1 MTSKTLKNYS
11 LIIVLFLSYISAQSQ
26 VSTVFDF
33 NTSNQL
39 LTEFTQ
45 GGNSKLI
52 TQSSKDGIGGSGTIN
67 VLGETDEIF
76 TSKQGYSITG
86 KGAHY
91 EFKTYFKSEYN
102 SGYGGFGFT
111 SNPNAKHHFYA
122 APSEGLGIS
131 VHGGG
136 YIFNSGL
143 TAESGKWTNEDVL
156 NSTSPDKWYLAV
168 LSIDLLGNSYFDMT
182 VNIYPSNDDGTLL
195 DPNNPIETKT
205 WKVQNKA
212 MANSR
217 VIYAYFAFGGHRI
230 TNFDNYII
238 NLKGGSTSIE
248 AGAPVVIGSS
258 VLNNS
263 TKQIAISGDVTDD
276 RGDDVTEK
284 GIVYSTSDSLPT
296 TSDNKI
302 TIGSGNGSFSY
313 ELGSLLSNSI
323 YYIRTYAKNSKGIS
337 YGSVSAIDTDDMR
350 DIEID
355 FKAKIKTYP
364 NPSTNYISLSG
375 LAESQNYTIYNM
387 QGKQVLRGTVT
398 NDHKIEVKFLTKGM
412 YLLKLENFEII
423 KFIKE

>member
-1 MTSKTLKNYS
+1 MTSKTLQSYS
-11 LIIVLFLSYISAQSQ
+11 LIILLFLSYFSAQSQ

-52 TQSSKDGIGGSGTIN
+52 TQSPKDGIGGSGTIN

-76 TSKQGYSITG
+76 TSKQGYSISG

-195 DPNNPIETKT
+195 NPTNPIETKT

-263 TKQIAISGDVTDD
+263 TKQI
-276 RGDDVTEK
+276 
-284 GIVYSTSDSLPT
+284 
-296 TSDNKI
+296 DN
-302 TIGSGNGSFSY
+302 
-313 ELGSLLSNSI
+313 
-323 YYIRTYAKNSKGIS
+323 
-337 YGSVSAIDTDDMR
+337 
-350 DIEID
+350 
-355 FKAKIKTYP
+355 
-364 NPSTNYISLSG
+364 
-375 LAESQNYTIYNM
+375 
-387 QGKQVLRGTVT
+387 
-398 NDHKIEVKFLTKGM
+398 
-412 YLLKLENFEII
+412 
-423 KFIKE
+423 

>member
-217 VIYAYFAFGGHRI
+217 VMYAYFAFGGHRI

-284 GIVYSTSDSLPT
+284 GIVYSTSEGLPT

-302 TIGSGNGSFSY
+302 TVGSGNGSFSY
-313 ELGSLLSNSI
+313 ELDNLLPNSI

-337 YGSVSAIDTDDMR
+337 YGSLSAIDTNDMQ

-375 LAESQNYTIYNM
+375 LAESQNYIIYNM
-387 QGKQVLRGTVT
+387 QGKQVLNGSITSD
-398 NDHKIEVKFLTKGM
+398 NKIEVKFLTKGM